1 MLPRFREYHRPTSV
15 EEALTLLQRPSVR
28 TVPLAGGTTLLGNPD
43 PGIQAVVDL
52 QSLPLVDIQQDAQRL
67 SLGAMVRVQ
76 TLVEHPLVRQL
87 AGGFLSRGA
96 RESATLLT
104 RNVATVGGCVASG
117 DEVDPLLLTLLVL
130 KVKAVVVLATP
141 EPLEQPLDQFLD
153 EREALL
159 GRRALITQVL
169 IPRPVGRLGTAL
181 LKVSRT
187 PADRPILNA
196 AAGLALDDNGVCQT
210 ATVVLGGLGPR
221 PTRLRHLESALA
233 GTSLDAEAVR
243 EAASQAELPED
254 APTDARASG
263 AYRLEVAPVL
273 LHRLLNAAWHQAA
286 RQPGDD

>member
-28 TVPLAGGTTLLGNPD
+28 TVPLAGGTTLVGNPD

-130 KVKAVVVLATP
+130 KAVVVLAAP
-141 EPLEQPLDQFLD
+141 EPLDQPLDQFLD

-159 GRRALITQVL
+159 GRGALITQVL
-169 IPRPVGRLGTAL
+169 IPQPVGRLGTAL
-181 LKVSRT
+181 FKVSRT

-196 AAGLALDDNGVCQT
+196 AAGLAVDDDGVCQT
-210 ATVVLGGLGPR
+210 AAVVVGGLGPR
-221 PTRLRHLESALA
+221 PTRLRHLESALV

-243 EAASQAELPED
+243 EATSQAELPGD